1 MSASRASAPGSSPLP
16 RAPRERDERAGR
28 DVPALDGVLVVDKPA
43 GMTSAHVVARVK
55 RGLGARRVGH
65 TGTLDPMATGVL
77 PLCLGEATKIAG
89 YLLAEDK
96 AYEAE
101 LLLGV
106 ETDTL
111 DAEGAVTARDPE
123 GAAAVTEAAVRE
135 ALSGFV
141 GPGVQVPPMYSALK
155 QQGKRLHEL
164 ARAGESVERQPRPI
178 VIHEL
183 TVRELALPRVR
194 FFVHCGKGTYVR
206 SLVADVGRA
215 VGCGAH
221 LTALRRTRSGA
232 FGLDRA
238 LSLAELDQLGPE
250 AARRALIAPAE
261 ALAHVPALTVPA
273 ERERDVATGKLLP
286 WTALGLAGPPL
297 ADGPLRLVDAGGRL
311 LALVT
316 AGPAPAGL
324 LSDQSSVQAS
334 GPASGSLRYLRVFTY
349 DLTNRAPSSNLSGS
363 SGRGTSRPERQGR

>member
-1 MSASRASAPGSSPLP
+1 MTWVSASSAPGSSPLP
-16 RAPRERDERAGR
+16 RARPERDVSSAGSER
-28 DVPALDGVLVVDKPA
+28 PALDGVLIVDKPA

-55 RGLGARRVGH
+55 RVLGARRVGH

-77 PLCLGEATKIAG
+77 PVCLGEATKIAG

-111 DAEGAVTARDPE
+111 DAEGAVTARDPD
-123 GAAAVTEAAVRE
+123 GAAAVTEAAVRSVL
-135 ALSGFV
+135 AGFV
-141 GPGVQVPPMYSALK
+141 GPSVQVPPMFSALK
-155 QQGKRLHEL
+155 HQGKRLHEL
-164 ARAGESVERQPRPI
+164 ARAGESVERQPRAI

-194 FFVHCGKGTYVR
+194 FFVHCSKGTYVR

-215 VGCGAH
+215 LGCGAH
-221 LTALRRTRSGA
+221 LTALRRTRSGS

-238 LSLAELDQLGPE
+238 VDLAELGPE
-250 AARRALIAPAE
+250 IAPRALITPAD
-261 ALAHVPALTVPA
+261 ALAHVPALTLPPG
-273 ERERDVATGKLLP
+273 RERDVASGKPLP
-286 WTALGLAGPPL
+286 WTVFGLDAPPL
-297 ADGPLRLVDAGGRL
+297 ADGPMRLVDTGGRL

-316 AGPAPAGL
+316 AGPTPATDPAAAPRAGADTTPGDT
-324 LSDQSSVQAS
+324 SEPAS
-334 GPASGSLRYLRVFTY
+334 GRAAGPASGRTPGTLRYLRVLLMT
-349 DLTNRAPSSNLSGS
+349 
-363 SGRGTSRPERQGR
+363 

>member
-1 MSASRASAPGSSPLP
+1 LTH
-16 RAPRERDERAGR
+16 APREDGAPRPGR

-55 RGLGARRVGH
+55 RALGARRVGH

-96 AYEAE
+96 AYDAE
-101 LLLGV
+101 FLLGV

-111 DAEGAVTARDPE
+111 DAEGAVTARDPD

-135 ALSGFV
+135 VLAGLI
-141 GPGVQVPPMYSALK
+141 GPGAQVPPMFSALK
-155 QQGKRLHEL
+155 HRGKRLHQL
-164 ARAGESVERQPRPI
+164 ARAGESVERPPRPI
-178 VIHEL
+178 VIHAL
-183 TVRELALPRVR
+183 TVGALALPRVR
-194 FFVHCGKGTYVR
+194 FSVHCSKGTYVR

-215 VGCGAH
+215 LGCGAH
-221 LTALRRTRSGA
+221 LTALRRTGSGV

-238 LSLAELDQLGPE
+238 LDLAALDPE
-250 AARRALIAPAE
+250 TAQRALIAPAE
-261 ALAHVPALTVPA
+261 ALAHVPALIVAP

-286 WTALGLAGPPL
+286 WEVLGLAGPPV
-297 ADGPLRLVDAGGRL
+297 ADGAPLRLVDAGGRL

-316 AGPAPAGL
+316 AGPAPGSAPDRTSGRIF
-324 LSDQSSVQAS
+324 DQGAARAP
-334 GPASGSLRYLRVFTY
+334 GALRYLRVFTY

-363 SGRGTSRPERQGR
+363 SGRGTSRPERHGR

>member
-1 MSASRASAPGSSPLP
+1 LPL
-16 RAPRERDERAGR
+16 APREDGESGAGHHL
-28 DVPALDGVLVVDKPA
+28 PALDGVLVVDKPA

-55 RGLGARRVGH
+55 RALGARRIGH

-96 AYEAE
+96 VYEAE

-111 DAEGAVTARDPE
+111 DAEGEVTARDPG
-123 GAAAVTEAAVRE
+123 GAETVTEVAVRE
-135 ALSGFV
+135 VMAGFV
-141 GPGVQVPPMYSALK
+141 GPGVQVPPMFSALK
-155 QQGKRLHEL
+155 HQGKRLHQL
-164 ARAGESVERQPRPI
+164 ARAGESVDRPPRPI

-194 FFVHCGKGTYVR
+194 FFVHCSKGTYVR

-215 VGCGAH
+215 LGCGAH
-221 LTALRRTRSGA
+221 LTALRRTRSGG

-238 LSLAELDQLGPE
+238 LNLTELSELGPE
-250 AARRALIAPAE
+250 AVRRALIAPAE
-261 ALAHVPALTVPA
+261 ALAHVPAVIVPP

-286 WTALGLAGPPL
+286 WTALGQAGPPV
-297 ADGPLRLVDAGGRL
+297 ADGPMRLVDTGGRL

-316 AGPAPAGL
+316 AGPAPAAL
-324 LSDQSSVQAS
+324 LAGADSGGGADSGAGVASDQTSDQKP
-334 GPASGSLRYLRVFTY
+334 GTLRYLRVFTY
-349 DLTNRAPSSNLSGS
+349 DLTNRAASSNLSGS
-363 SGRGTSRPERQGR
+363 SGRGTSRPERHGR

>member
-1 MSASRASAPGSSPLP
+1 MP
-16 RAPRERDERAGR
+16 RAPREEDRPAAERDLT
-28 DVPALDGVLVVDKPA
+28 ALDGVLVVDKPA

-55 RGLGARRVGH
+55 RALRARRIGH

-111 DAEGAVTARDPE
+111 DAEGAVTARDPD

-135 ALSGFV
+135 VMAGFV
-141 GPGVQVPPMYSALK
+141 GPGVQVPPMFSALK
-155 QQGKRLHEL
+155 HQGKRLHEL
-164 ARAGESVERQPRPI
+164 ARAGESVDRPPRPI

-194 FFVHCGKGTYVR
+194 FFVHCSKGTYVR

-215 VGCGAH
+215 LGCGAH
-221 LTALRRTRSGA
+221 LTALRRTRSGG

-238 LSLAELDQLGPE
+238 LDLAELGPE

-261 ALAHVPALTVPA
+261 ALAHVPAVTVPP

-286 WTALGLAGPPL
+286 WTALGLAGPPV
-297 ADGPLRLVDAGGRL
+297 ADGPMRLVDAGGRL

-316 AGPAPAGL
+316 ADPAPIPSSIATSITAANTA
-324 LSDQSSVQAS
+324 SDLTP
-334 GPASGSLRYLRVFTY
+334 GRASGSLRYLRVFTY
-349 DLTNRAPSSNLSGS
+349 DLTNRATSSNLSGS
-363 SGRGTSRPERQGR
+363 SGRGTSRPERHGR